1 MNNLTLVGRLGKD
14 PEITESKNGVK
25 IAKFSIATNDGYG
38 ENKKTNWHNCTAF
51 SKAAEIIGQY
61 AKKGDNLAV
70 SGSVDYN
77 KHEDKIYTNVLVNQ
91 FTLLGSKQVDNEP
104 F

>member
-1 MNNLTLVGRLGKD
+1 MNTLTLVGRLGKD
-14 PEITESKNGVK
+14 PEVTESKNGVK

-51 SKAAEIIGQY
+51 NKAAEIIGDY
-61 AKKGDNLAV
+61 VNKGDNLAV
-70 SGSVDYN
+70 NGTVDYN
-77 KHEDKIYTNVLVNQ
+77 KYEDKVYTNVIVNQ
-91 FTLLGSKQVDNEP
+91 FTLLGSKNTEKDP